1 MTLKPMFSKIKTR
14 VFVGV
19 FAVSALITAA
29 VAAGAYFMLDGIY
42 KRNLSRTL
50 ADISAMVVNAVGD
63 GTKEDL
69 AEAGRVCGAF
79 TGKTHM
85 RATIV
90 RADGHVLFDSDYDSS
105 DMSNHLKRK
114 EIASALSGTAAR
126 DIRYSQTMKTRML
139 YLASPAG
146 KANPDGT
153 YPFCVRI
160 SVPLE
165 DLARAQRMLAVE
177 ILALAG
183 AALAFSIAAS
193 LLVARGIGRPIAE
206 LTRAAKMLA
215 NGNSDARIPRCDI
228 EEVRILSDAMRA
240 MSDELRKRISSLHKR
255 NCELDEIFAHMGG
268 AVFICASDGS
278 ILRMNKAAAD
288 LFGLPADAER
298 PKIGEL
304 MRNINLIDAVD
315 KTFSE
320 KAPVSCE
327 IELDSGRILALSSS
341 ILPYASDRPR
351 ALFAL
356 HDISRIKEMET
367 LRREFVAGVS
377 HELKT
382 PLTALR
388 AAAESL
394 PEADSPEES
403 SRICEIISSECDKLA
418 MLVDNMLLLTKLDSA
433 EKMVSRDFEK
443 VKISSVIASAVS
455 NNMTQAQQK
464 GVEIF
469 EDCPDGVEALG
480 DEMLLT
486 IAVSNLIGNAVKY
499 GGDNSEVRV
508 SARCEG
514 ETVRISVRDNGG
526 GIAPEHA
533 SRVFERFYRVDKGR
547 SRALGG
553 TGLGLAI
560 VKHIALIHGGR
571 VGLESRV
578 GEGSTF
584 TITLKSA

>member
-29 VAAGAYFMLDGIY
+29 VAVSAYFLLDGIY

-50 ADISAMVVNAVGD
+50 SDISAMVVNAAGD
-63 GTKEDL
+63 GSERDI
-69 AEAGRVCGAF
+69 AEAARVCGAF

-90 RADGHVLFDSDYDSS
+90 RADGEVLFDSDYDSAG
-105 DMSNHLKRK
+105 MANHLRRR
-114 EIASALSGTAAR
+114 EIASALAGAPAR

-153 YPFCVRI
+153 HPLCVRI

-165 DLARAQRMLAVE
+165 DLAGAKRILAVE
-177 ILALAG
+177 IFALAG

-206 LTRAAKMLA
+206 LTRAAKLLA
-215 NGNSDARIPRCDI
+215 NGNSGVRIPRCDI

-240 MSDELRKRISSLHKR
+240 MSDELGRRINSLHKR

-278 ILRMNKAAAD
+278 VLRMNRAAAD
-288 LFGLPADAER
+288 LFGLPADADR
-298 PKIGEL
+298 PKIGEFL
-304 MRNINLIDAVD
+304 RNISLIDAVD
-315 KTFSE
+315 KTFAE
-320 KAPVSCE
+320 KTPVSRE

-351 ALFAL
+351 ALFVM

-394 PEADSPEES
+394 PEAESPEES
-403 SRICEIISSECDKLA
+403 SRICEIISAECGK
-418 MLVDNMLLLTKLDSA
+418 LLLTKLDSA
-433 EKMVSRDFEK
+433 EKMVSRGFEK
-443 VKISSVIASAVS
+443 VKISSVIAAAVS
-455 NNMTQAQQK
+455 NNMTQARQK

-469 EDCPDGVEALG
+469 EDCPGDVEALG

-508 SARCEG
+508 SAGCDG
-514 ETVRISVRDNGG
+514 ETVFVSVRDSGG